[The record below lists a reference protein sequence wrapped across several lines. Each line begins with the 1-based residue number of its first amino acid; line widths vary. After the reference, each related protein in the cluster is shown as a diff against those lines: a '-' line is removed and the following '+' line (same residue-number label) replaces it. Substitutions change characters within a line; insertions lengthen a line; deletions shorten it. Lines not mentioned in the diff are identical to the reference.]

1 MIVKTRKILVD
12 NFTARCLNQ
21 AQIFCNYFLIINSL
35 LVISGGIPFTCK
47 TELNQVVTTIMK
59 DFVNASQIV
68 GNKNNY
74 DYEQNCT
81 IHNNK
86 RVIILM

>member
-1 MIVKTRKILVD
+1 M
-12 NFTARCLNQ
+12 
-21 AQIFCNYFLIINSL
+21 
-35 LVISGGIPFTCK
+35 ISGGIPFTCK
-47 TELNQVVTTIMK
+47 IELNQVVTTIMK

-68 GNKNNY
+68 GKKNNY

-86 RVIILM
+86 KVIILT

>member
-1 MIVKTRKILVD
+1 M
-12 NFTARCLNQ
+12 
-21 AQIFCNYFLIINSL
+21 
-35 LVISGGIPFTCK
+35 ISGGIPFTCK

-68 GNKNNY
+68 GKKNNY

-81 IHNNK
+81 ILNNK
-86 RVIILM
+86 KVIILT